1 MLNRS
6 FFHYTLRLYLL
17 CILFLFS
24 LRLFFITCH
33 FSSISA
39 PSFTGILETF
49 LIGFVFD
56 SCISSAVILFSLILS
71 FLLLRFLRDKT
82 IRIFSIS
89 VNILFSLVLF
99 INIVDVFY
107 FNQFGTRMNMFAG
120 EALHDP
126 YKIISTVWKIYPV
139 IRILLGYSV
148 LIFIFTRLHRRSR
161 ERIDRSEKP
170 KIKWAILSLLS
181 PLALSFLYY
190 GPPLW
195 TLSCFSDSP
204 VLNQASL
211 NGVYTLVKS
220 WDQQRI
226 YDNDIPAWHYTSDEE
241 ALKVLRDSI
250 SGADQHFVSGADIPT
265 LRSNLVPDSFRQKN
279 VVIII
284 LESFGSRFIGKM
296 NEGKGF
302 SPNFDRWCDSGMFFT
317 HFHSNGP
324 RTQNGI
330 MSAVSGFPSILGNNL
345 QRRKG
350 VNEFHTLG
358 NILLEKGYETK
369 FLHNG
374 HADYDDMDKFMRQGG
389 FQKQL
394 DVNDY
399 THWRMKNEWGVSDED
414 LYEKAYDMIWN
425 TSGKPVLSVM
435 LTMSNHEPHELPLE
449 FRKQHPEVEKMD
461 AKQATFYY
469 SDVALGNFLDKC
481 RKHPQYSNTLFVI
494 IADHGEA
501 YGPEDNFCKIFHIP
515 CLVLNAE
522 QGKGISKNTA
532 SQCDI
537 PSTILAQ
544 LHFNGNYHFIGQD
557 IFSKDVHPFAFMHAY
572 GNDLFL
578 CRDSILLKYYFENGK
593 AEFYYTD
600 RHHYQRTAN
609 DVSLEIQ
616 KGMIAFLQRYIQSIT
631 RIFRSGKYREK

>member
-1 MLNRS
+1 MLQT
-6 FFHYTLRLYLL
+6 F
-17 CILFLFS
+17 
-24 LRLFFITCH
+24 
-33 FSSISA
+33 
-39 PSFTGILETF
+39 FTGFI
-49 LIGFVFD
+49 FD
-56 SCISSAVILFSLILS
+56 SCVSCCILLIA
-71 FLLLRFLRDKT
+71 LLFPLMALRFLRSKT
-82 IRIFSIS
+82 IHLFSIT
-89 VNILFSLVLF
+89 VNILFSLALF

-126 YKIISTVWKIYPV
+126 YKIISTAWKIYPV
-139 IRILLGYSV
+139 VRILLAYSV
-148 LIFIFTRLHRRSR
+148 LVFIFIRVHGRLLKKTDSK
-161 ERIDRSEKP
+161 ERPE
-170 KIKWAILSLLS
+170 IKWAFFSIISLG
-181 PLALSFLYY
+181 ALSFLYY

-226 YDNDIPAWHYTSDEE
+226 YDSDIPAWHYTSDED
-241 ALKVLRDSI
+241 ALNILRDSI
-250 SGADQHFVSGADIPT
+250 AGMQQRFAGVSDIPT
-265 LRSNLVPDSFRQKN
+265 LRSNTTTDSFRQKN

-284 LESFGSRFIGKM
+284 LESFGSRFVGKM

-302 SPNFDRWCDSGMFFT
+302 SPNFDRYCDSGMFFT

-358 NILLEKGYETK
+358 NILQEKGYETR

-389 FQKQL
+389 FQMQL

-399 THWRMKNEWGVSDED
+399 SKWRMKNEWGVSDED

-425 TSGKPVLSVM
+425 TRGKPVLSVM
-435 LTMSNHEPHELPLE
+435 LTMSNHEPHELPGE

-461 AKQATFYY
+461 ARQATFYY
-469 SDVALGNFLDKC
+469 SDAALGSFLDKC
-481 RKHPQYSNTLFVI
+481 SHHPQYRNTLFVI

-522 QGKGISKNTA
+522 QGKGVSMNTA
-532 SQCDI
+532 SQCDV
-537 PSTILAQ
+537 PSTVLSQ
-544 LHFNGNYHFIGQD
+544 LHYSGNYHFIGQD
-557 IFSKDVHPFAFMHAY
+557 MFSKEFHPFAFMHAY
-572 GNDLFL
+572 GSDLFL
-578 CRDSILLKYYFENGK
+578 CRDSIMLKYYFENGK

-609 DVSLEIQ
+609 DVPQEVQ
-616 KGMIAFLQRYIQSIT
+616 KKMIAFLQRYIQSIT
-631 RIFRSGKYREK
+631 WIFRNGKYREK